1 MKNFFRCS
9 ILIAALFILSAC
21 ATPTPTPAIPTASP
35 GYAPIGTPL
44 SEQASIAL
52 AQKTIDLMIA
62 QDFASAYGNFDQTMQ
77 AALPEAQLKQAWDG
91 LIERAGAYQ
100 STLDTQPPTQQA
112 QYTVVVVTLQ
122 FEQAPI
128 DLRVVIDPAAGKVS
142 GLRFVPNQTVAAQKY
157 QPPAYADPI
166 SFEEREVVVG
176 SGEWQLSGTLTLPK
190 GTGPF
195 PAVVLVHGS
204 GPNDR
209 DETVGPDKPFKDIAW
224 GLATRG
230 IAVLRYDK
238 RTKVYGEKMAAFA
251 TLTVKEETIDDALAA
266 VDVLHHTNQID
277 PTRIFV
283 LGHSLGGYLA
293 PRIGQAARS
302 ASNIAGLII
311 LAGPTRHLEDLMLEQ
326 TQYILS
332 LAGSISPEEQQ
343 QLDQLTQMV
352 KTVKNLKPEDQLPKE
367 GILGAPA
374 AYWLDLQNY
383 QPAQLASSLTLPMFI
398 LQGERDYQVTLQD
411 FQGWKDAL
419 SSKSNVQLKTY
430 PDLNH
435 LFVTGSG
442 KSTPAEY
449 NIPAN
454 VSVSIIVDIAAW
466 VKQH

>member
-1 MKNFFRCS
+1 MKKYFCCS
-9 ILIAALFILSAC
+9 LLITALFILSAC
-21 ATPTPTPAIPTASP
+21 ATPTLTPTTPTASP
-35 GYAPIGTPL
+35 TSIGAPL

-52 AQKTIDLMIA
+52 AQQTIDLMIA
-62 QDFASAYGNFDQTMQ
+62 QDFAGAYSKFDQTMQ
-77 AALPEAQLKQAWDG
+77 AALPEAQLQLAWESLLKQ
-91 LIERAGAYQ
+91 AGAYQ
-100 STLDTQPPTQQA
+100 AMIGIPSATQQA
-112 QYTVVVVTLQ
+112 QYIVVVIALQ

-128 DLRVVIDPAAGKVS
+128 DLRVVIDPSAGKVS
-142 GLRFVPNQTVAAQKY
+142 GLRFVPNQTEAAKQYK
-157 QPPAYADPI
+157 PPSYADPN

-176 SGEWQLSGTLTLPK
+176 SGEWQLSGTLTVPK
-190 GTGPF
+190 GAGLF

-209 DETVGPDKPFKDIAW
+209 DETIGPDKPFKDIAW
-224 GLATRG
+224 GLAARG
-230 IAVLRYDK
+230 IAVLRYEK
-238 RTKVYGEKMAAFA
+238 RTRVYPDKMASQ
-251 TLTVKEETIDDALAA
+251 TNLTVKEETIDDAVLA
-266 VDVLHHTNQID
+266 VDVLRHANSID
-277 PTRIFV
+277 PARVFV

-293 PRIGQAARS
+293 PRIGQVAG
-302 ASNIAGLII
+302 SNIAGLII

-332 LAGSISPEEQQ
+332 LDGSISPDEQQ
-343 QLDQLTQMV
+343 NIDQLTQLV
-352 KTVKNLKPEDQLPKE
+352 AVIKALKPGDQPKE
-367 GILGAPA
+367 GVLGAPA
-374 AYWLDLQNY
+374 SYWLDLQNY
-383 QPAQLASSLTLPMFI
+383 QPEQLASTLTLPIFI

-449 NIPAN
+449 GVPAN
-454 VSVSIIVDIAAW
+454 VSVSIIDDIAAW